1 VGGLLGG
8 DREPA
13 ARGGVGVTISV
24 SYRFDDAVV
33 LITGAGSG
41 IGAALARHCAREGA
55 TVIAVDRRHEQL
67 LGTIECG
74 ARERIDVR
82 ETDVSSAD
90 NVTAMIDAV
99 QRKYPRL
106 DAAVLGAAIQYR
118 TDLDKIDPAR
128 WREVIEINL
137 NGVFYCLQGIIP
149 LFKAQRAGA
158 IVAFTSGL
166 ALSGWPGASAYA
178 ASKAAL
184 IGMMKSVAY
193 ELKDFNIRANVLSPG
208 VRATP
213 IFIDVSSEEERE
225 FYRRTIGVGE
235 PEGVIPTLLYLI
247 SDASAN
253 LTGVVIEHRISPAGE
268 RSTRS

>member
-1 VGGLLGG
+1 
-8 DREPA
+8 
-13 ARGGVGVTISV
+13 VTITV

-55 TVIAVDRRHEQL
+55 AVIAVDRRHDAL
-67 LGTIECG
+67 LGGLG
-74 ARERIDVR
+74 AAARGRIDLRTVDVADEAAVAALIGDVR
-82 ETDVSSAD
+82 KQYA
-90 NVTAMIDAV
+90 
-99 QRKYPRL
+99 RL

-118 TDLDKIDPAR
+118 SDLAEMSSAQ
-128 WREVIEINL
+128 WREVIDVNL
-137 NGVFYCLQGIIP
+137 NGVFYCLQGVIP
-149 LFKAQRAGA
+149 VLKSQRAGA

-166 ALSGWPGASAYA
+166 ALTGWPGASAYA

-184 IGMMKSVAY
+184 IGMIKSAAH
-193 ELKDFNIRANVLSPG
+193 ELKAYNVRANVLSPG

-213 IFIDVSSEEERE
+213 IFMDVSSEAERE
-225 FYRRTIGVGE
+225 HYRQSIGIGE

-253 LTGVVIEHRISPAGE
+253 LTGVVIEHRISPAGQPGGAL
-268 RSTRS
+268 